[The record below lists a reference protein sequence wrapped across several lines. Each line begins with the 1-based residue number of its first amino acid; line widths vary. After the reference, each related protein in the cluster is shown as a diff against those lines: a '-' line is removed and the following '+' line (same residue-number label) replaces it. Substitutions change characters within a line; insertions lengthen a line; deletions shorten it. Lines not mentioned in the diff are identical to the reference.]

1 MTELK
6 PPRNGKPGTYRVMH
20 QGKYR
25 WFKAMSK
32 DQALIQ
38 FKADQERATAEK
50 VRQTKTLEYAQS
62 QLEANGLGAYGEA
75 ISQIMDSNPYSPLHN
90 HGDWSGLLKYA
101 QSYIANSKTPT
112 PDDFAYEVADGAGL
126 KAEIEY
132 NKLRILAQPEPKPEP
147 KPKTRT
153 IRQAIDSFLARQAA
167 NVNAGAIGAGR
178 YQNCKRYLDH
188 FADFYGPSKSASGI
202 DELCL
207 EEYGLHILS
216 KTTGDKPWSRAY
228 ASMYLK
234 ALRQFVRWAWSLRLI
249 EDLPRNIDRSEVKI
263 TVETEEVKVWPIA
276 AVQAV
281 MGFIPKRSERLKLYM
296 LLMLNCGMTQKDIS
310 DLEPDQVD
318 WQAHTITRKRSK
330 TQDCKNVPTVTY
342 PLWDSTFAL
351 LEKYGNKTGER
362 VLTNGRGSPLKVVTL
377 MGKKVVNVDIIGTM
391 YGKFRKRCQEAGVL
405 TESPTLK
412 MFRKTSHS
420 LIGNAPNDTWAT
432 YKVYFLGH
440 APMTV
445 ADKHYFRLDQA
456 EFAKAIQWLGETLGV
471 CSQP

>member
-1 MTELK
+1 M
-6 PPRNGKPGTYRVMH
+6 
-20 QGKYR
+20 
-25 WFKAMSK
+25 
-32 DQALIQ
+32 
-38 FKADQERATAEK
+38 
-50 VRQTKTLEYAQS
+50 
-62 QLEANGLGAYGEA
+62 
-75 ISQIMDSNPYSPLHN
+75 
-90 HGDWSGLLKYA
+90 
-101 QSYIANSKTPT
+101 
-112 PDDFAYEVADGAGL
+112 
-126 KAEIEY
+126 
-132 NKLRILAQPEPKPEP
+132 
-147 KPKTRT
+147 
-153 IRQAIDSFLARQAA
+153 
-167 NVNAGAIGAGR
+167 
-178 YQNCKRYLDH
+178 
-188 FADFYGPSKSASGI
+188 
-202 DELCL
+202 
-207 EEYGLHILS
+207 
-216 KTTGDKPWSRAY
+216 
-228 ASMYLK
+228 
-234 ALRQFVRWAWSLRLI
+234 I

-281 MGFIPKRSERLKLYM
+281 MGFIPKQSERLKLYM

-342 PLWDSTFAL
+342 PLWIAPLPCWEIVRQQD
-351 LEKYGNKTGER
+351 GER
-362 VLTNGRGSPLKVVTL
+362 VLTNRRGSPLKVVTL
-377 MGKKVVNVDIIGTM
+377 MEKVVNVDIIGTM

-456 EFAKAIQWLGETLGV
+456 EFAKAIQWLGETLGFALSHDHALFMPQRFQNGV
-471 CSQP
+471 IRASKRTIRVRHCDPATGLLARIERERTDYYPFLCGLSISHPS